1 MKDLFNRYL
10 IYLEKKS
17 KRRSLE
23 RLRQHYLEKYDE
35 NEELVKGIFYM
46 KWSEEEKK
54 EQYLYM
60 KNQSL
65 PFKKKAEEL
74 EKQIREL

>member
-10 IYLEKKS
+10 LYLEKRS

-46 KWSEEEKK
+46 KWTEEQKR
-54 EQYLYM
+54 EQFLYM

-65 PFKKKAEEL
+65 PFKQKADDL
-74 EKQIREL
+74 AKQIREL